1 MNRERE
7 GANFRVCSFVF
18 KEGNSKNVP
27 NYIIVKYEEYT
38 RLFVANPWE
47 VGILMRK
54 FFRTHPI
61 LFAVFIL
68 VASRIVGMGA
78 IYILN
83 IFFPELDPIKDL
95 GWLLQLLF
103 ATTSVALVYWSG
115 DAKEVGFTK
124 PVSKK
129 EWLLWVPPL
138 LIPLFIVLSFGFN
151 VSDVSRAIVLT
162 IAALCVAVN
171 EETIFR
177 GVLVKGF
184 LRFGM
189 LATLVVPS
197 ILFGL
202 IHLGNIPGGGDILF
216 GVFQVL
222 WAIAGG
228 VALTAMRLRNG
239 SIYPV
244 IIFHFIVDLS
254 EYFATNEYGVHDLR
268 FSPFTLVVFGLLC
281 ILFAIYALV
290 ALKKSHHI
298 MVDSEM
304 SMKS

>member
-1 MNRERE
+1 M
-7 GANFRVCSFVF
+7 
-18 KEGNSKNVP
+18 
-27 NYIIVKYEEYT
+27 I
-38 RLFVANPWE
+38 NPWE

-54 FFRTHPI
+54 FFRAHPI

-68 VASRIVGMGA
+68 VASRIVGIGA

-83 IFFPELDPIKDL
+83 IFFPELHPIKDL

-115 DAKEVGFTK
+115 EAKGFGFTK
-124 PVSKK
+124 PVSTK
-129 EWLLWVPPL
+129 EWLLWLPPL

-151 VSDVSRAIVLT
+151 VSDVSKAIVLT
-162 IAALCVAVN
+162 IAALCVAIN

-184 LRFGM
+184 LRFGT

-197 ILFGL
+197 VLFGL
-202 IHLGNIPGGGDILF
+202 IHIGNILGGGDMLF
-216 GVFQVL
+216 GLFQVL

-228 VALTAMRLRNG
+228 IALTAMRLRNG

-254 EYFATNEYGVHDLR
+254 EYFATNEYGVHDLS
-268 FSPFTLVVFGLLC
+268 FSPFTLVVFGVLC
-281 ILFAIYALV
+281 ILFAVYALV
-290 ALKKSHHI
+290 VLKKSNHI

-304 SMKS
+304 NLKS